1 MKGSEKSNR
10 DVIGK
15 RGWSKQPEGKLLH
28 YAVRDNVEH
37 KVQHKDL
44 QKQFDGLTQVIPRGK
59 HYEKN
64 QKQQEK
70 KRKNRNKPD
79 QAPGKEKEDV
89 SVSVASLNQSGD
101 SIISYTGGKTTTNR
115 DNTSLTAA
123 KTKRKRTGVT
133 RNSPRSKRKKLIQA
147 RGKKSEDEILDS
159 SSSPDY

>member
-1 MKGSEKSNR
+1 MKGCEKGNR
-10 DVIGK
+10 DVIGTC
-15 RGWSKQPEGKLLH
+15 GWSKMPGGKLLH

-79 QAPGKEKEDV
+79 KAPGKEKEDV

-101 SIISYTGGKTTTNR
+101 SIVSDTGGKTTTNR

-123 KTKRKRTGVT
+123 KKKEK
-133 RNSPRSKRKKLIQA
+133 NRSY
-147 RGKKSEDEILDS
+147 SE
-159 SSSPDY
+159 